1 MKEDKLPIEVIADGV
16 DPGNK
21 KLMAEIVASFITS
34 GVHDKDLPEGP
45 EKDHAKAICDA
56 FTSSVDFLRRG
67 FPNQAIQARA
77 AILWDLCGSKIIP
90 LALGPNVPTL
100 SFAKMGPNGIIF
112 VPEDWV
118 AQISRNP
125 VHQMAAVVFVGSQ
138 AVDCY
143 NDLIKTREEAR
154 QILRR
159 ARLYEAEYL
168 LTLRQVAKDY
178 KLNDYQESVLK
189 EFPKGLAS
197 VPSLVY
203 VSKPFVAP
211 S

>member
-1 MKEDKLPIEVIADGV
+1 MSNDKPIEIVSSGLDLS
-16 DPGNK
+16 NK
-21 KLMAEIVASFITS
+21 KLLAEILSSFSGPSIQDKDLEGPAKHHARVLSESFTS
-34 GVHDKDLPEGP
+34 GVGYLR
-45 EKDHAKAICDA
+45 
-56 FTSSVDFLRRG
+56 SS
-67 FPNQAIQARA
+67 FPNESIRTLMS
-77 AILWDLCGSKIIP
+77 IVWDLCGSKTVP
-90 LALGPNVPTL
+90 LALGPSVQSL
-100 SFAKMGPNGIIF
+100 SFGKTGANGIMF
-112 VPEDWV
+112 APVDWV
-118 AQISRNP
+118 AQIKEDA
-125 VHQMAAVVFVGSQ
+125 VYQMAAVVFVGSQ